1 MKQLILLMVLFTF
14 CFPSANAQE
23 QKKDL
28 ANLKTIVPQEK
39 IFIHYNSS
47 LLFPGEY
54 LYYKLYNL
62 DLEHDNLSDISKV
75 AYVELIDYTG
85 TSIFKQKLNLNQ
97 GMGQGDF
104 FIPTTVP
111 SGNYKIVGYTKW
123 MRNGGPENYFKG
135 NITILNPYRNDQEAL
150 LNRGDTLGRSEPR
163 KVNVTQDTK
172 NDNLNIELIGGS
184 SYGKREKVSFTLKD
198 SDLNQITGNFSVSVR
213 KKDDLGGPNRI
224 TSNNY
229 LEVYP
234 YSNSMSDSTFL
245 PDIRGDLFYGKIRSK
260 NKSRANLNNQKVA
273 ISIPGQDFTL
283 RLSETDA
290 EGNFKFILDKDYSGD
305 EIFLEVLGDN
315 RNNYNIEVNHK
326 SYFNFNN
333 LNFERFEINEGMKN
347 LIVERSIYNQI
358 ENSYYS
364 AKPDTLKVEQDSV
377 PFYGLKNV
385 ENYKLDDYT
394 RFKTLK
400 ETFTEIITNAK
411 IREDKDGKPI
421 FEVFPKDGTQDFG
434 DPALLL
440 VDGVYV
446 QDTKQLVEYDA
457 LNIEEIRVVRD
468 KYYYGPKVFRG
479 IVAIKTR
486 DNDFLNGFT
495 KEYIAKES
503 VIIPQLKK
511 VYFKPDYSQNKQG
524 AQRIPDF
531 RLQLLWE
538 PNYNISS
545 NNKGKVEFYTSDVS
559 GRYEISLEGFTVDGD
574 PVSLTKEITVK

>member
-305 EIFLEVLGDN
+305 EIFLEVL
-315 RNNYNIEVNHK
+315 
-326 SYFNFNN
+326 
-333 LNFERFEINEGMKN
+333 
-347 LIVERSIYNQI
+347 
-358 ENSYYS
+358 
-364 AKPDTLKVEQDSV
+364 
-377 PFYGLKNV
+377 
-385 ENYKLDDYT
+385 
-394 RFKTLK
+394 
-400 ETFTEIITNAK
+400 
-411 IREDKDGKPI
+411 
-421 FEVFPKDGTQDFG
+421 
-434 DPALLL
+434 
-440 VDGVYV
+440 
-446 QDTKQLVEYDA
+446 
-457 LNIEEIRVVRD
+457 
-468 KYYYGPKVFRG
+468 RG
-479 IVAIKTR
+479 
-486 DNDFLNGFT
+486 
-495 KEYIAKES
+495 
-503 VIIPQLKK
+503 
-511 VYFKPDYSQNKQG
+511 
-524 AQRIPDF
+524 
-531 RLQLLWE
+531 
-538 PNYNISS
+538 
-545 NNKGKVEFYTSDVS
+545 
-559 GRYEISLEGFTVDGD
+559 
-574 PVSLTKEITVK
+574 